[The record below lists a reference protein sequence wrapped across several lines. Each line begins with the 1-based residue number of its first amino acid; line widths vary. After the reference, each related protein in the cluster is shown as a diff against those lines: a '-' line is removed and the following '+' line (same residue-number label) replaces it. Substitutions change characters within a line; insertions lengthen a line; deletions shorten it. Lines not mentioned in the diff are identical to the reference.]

1 MIYNYV
7 IYMYINILL
16 LSACDAGSMVTSIC
30 WNDGANML
38 AAMQDGNFVVW
49 YHPGIVH
56 LDRDLLPIT
65 VLTKEGRYMY
75 IYTDSLLFGYIN
87 CRRERHISLHNSHVL
102 GGFSVVIE

>member
-75 IYTDSLLFGYIN
+75 IYILIHYYLGILIVGESVILVYI
-87 CRRERHISLHNSHVL
+87 IVT
-102 GGFSVVIE
+102 F